1 MFIHELDNIIF
12 WQIFRWVKRQ
22 CPRKSVDWFKQR
34 YYCSGIHRAFVYPV
48 KGIDG
53 TVKFRQLYM
62 LADKDITD
70 TDQVA
75 FAVHV
80 PEKLRSDSVVMARL
94 QNNTM
99 DQAMKV
105 DLPTKA
111 IQVIAGAMSSHAAE
125 RRGDAGCVPDG
136 GV

>member
-1 MFIHELDNIIF
+1 M
-12 WQIFRWVKRQ
+12 
-22 CPRKSVDWFKQR
+22 
-34 YYCSGIHRAFVYPV
+34 
-48 KGIDG
+48 
-53 TVKFRQLYM
+53 KFRQLYM

-80 PEKLRSDSVVMARL
+80 PEKLRSDSVVMAAL

-111 IQVIAGAMSSHAAE
+111 IQAIAGAMSSHAIMATKLLSDE
-125 RRGDAGCVPDG
+125 ATRDVFLTVVYELLKKDAGADLLSSTWA
-136 GV
+136 